1 MSHAF
6 DTGLTLPQRTVVRR
20 GAVEVLSPLKRSNG
34 GYLADVKSFGGVVRT
49 YTDEP
54 DIELLQKALGNTP
67 SIGVALATRQFRNAS
82 IMSGRTLGSDR
93 SRTQPQA
100 ISELQLLLYFADQHG
115 RDGLTGRHESD
126 SVAAVDDT
134 ADPGLDVMM
143 EHAIELM
150 HGTYPTTVVGTV
162 KQIEIEREE
171 ELATLPHVTIW
182 LQTYK
187 LTLHSYTGGREFRTA
202 EQLIDSLHWRVT
214 TDLNEPN
221 RPAPAVASSTVDA
234 DSDP

>member
-1 MSHAF
+1 MSHQF
-6 DTGLTLPQRTVVRR
+6 NTGLEVPQRTLLRR
-20 GAVEVLSPLKRSNG
+20 AAVQILSALKRSAG
-34 GYLADVKSFGGVVRT
+34 GYLADVKSFGGIVRT

-67 SIGVALATRQFRNAS
+67 SIGVALGMREFHVLAIGNNS
-82 IMSGRTLGSDR
+82 SGNRLGGSG
-93 SRTQPQA
+93 QA
-100 ISELQLLLYFADQHG
+100 LSECQLFLYFANQHG
-115 RDGLTGRHESD
+115 RDGLTGRHEAD
-126 SVAAVDDT
+126 SVALADDG
-134 ADPGLDVMM
+134 ADPGLDITM

-150 HGTYPTTVVGTV
+150 HGQYPSVTTGTV
-162 KQIEIEREE
+162 KQIQIQREE
-171 ELATLPHVTIW
+171 ELATLPTVTLW
-182 LQTYK
+182 LQTYRVSMQ
-187 LTLHSYTGGREFRTA
+187 TYAGSREFRTA